1 MKRLLPRIVIF
12 LSFLNM
18 HGIMAQDSR
27 LSIAADGP
35 LLDNRTISANHFE
48 LEQNSPN
55 PFDVMTEIS
64 FTSAVVGFVEFKIVN
79 LIGKEVIRQVMEA
92 EPGRNTIRIDGSD
105 FMPGVYVYSL
115 SNGSQTLTRRMVI
128 SKK

>member
-1 MKRLLPRIVIF
+1 MDARNA
-12 LSFLNM
+12 S
-18 HGIMAQDSR
+18 
-27 LSIAADGP
+27 AD
-35 LLDNRTISANHFE
+35 RFE

-55 PFDVMTEIS
+55 PFDVVTEIS
-64 FTSAVVGFVEFKIVN
+64 FSSPVLGFVEFKIVN